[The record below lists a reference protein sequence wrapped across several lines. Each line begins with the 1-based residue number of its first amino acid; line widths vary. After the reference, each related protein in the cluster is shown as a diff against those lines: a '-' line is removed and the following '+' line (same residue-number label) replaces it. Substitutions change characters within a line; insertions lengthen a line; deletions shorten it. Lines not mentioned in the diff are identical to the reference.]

1 MVEWLHGIVQG
12 HGTWFVAVIIFL
24 ESMGAP
30 LPGESLLI
38 GAAVY
43 AATMGGLQIEWVV
56 LYAAIGAIMGD
67 NAGYLLGR
75 VVGRRALQR
84 WGGKIGLTEK
94 RLVLGEYLFQK
105 HGAKVVFFGRF
116 TAFLRTFAALL
127 AGATRMP
134 WPRFLLWN
142 ALGGVCWTA
151 GYGYGAFLLGDQV
164 HNLLGPI
171 GLGLGVIALGL
182 IIWLIVFVRRHESR
196 LMREAEE
203 EMARQEAARTARLR
217 SKHAELPAKTAPN
230 TAEGGS

>member
-1 MVEWLHGIVQG
+1 MGDWLHAIVQG
-12 HGTWFVAVIIFL
+12 HGTWFVAVIIFF

-38 GAAVY
+38 AAAVY
-43 AATMGGLQIEWVV
+43 AATVGGLQIEWVV

-67 NAGYLLGR
+67 NAGYLLGH

-84 WGGKIGLTEK
+84 WGSKIGLTEK
-94 RLVLGEYLFQK
+94 RLMLGEYLFKK

-142 ALGGVCWTA
+142 GLGGICWTA
-151 GYGYGAFLLGDQV
+151 GYGYGAYFLGDQV
-164 HNLLGPI
+164 HNLLGPVGI
-171 GLGLGVIALGL
+171 TLGVIALGL
-182 IIWLIVFVRRHESR
+182 LIWLITFVRRHEHR
-196 LMREAEE
+196 LMREAEQ
-203 EMARQEAARTARLR
+203 EMRRPDPATNPRPQSERAGLPKAAENA
-217 SKHAELPAKTAPN
+217 
-230 TAEGGS
+230 AEGGG

>member
-1 MVEWLHGIVQG
+1 MGDWLHSIVQG

-67 NAGYLLGR
+67 NAGYLLGH

-84 WGGKIGLTEK
+84 WGSKIGLTEK
-94 RLVLGEYLFQK
+94 RLLLGEYLFHK

-142 ALGGVCWTA
+142 GLGGLCWTA
-151 GYGYGAFLLGDQV
+151 GYGYGAYFLGDQV
-164 HNLLGPI
+164 HNLLGPVGI
-171 GLGLGVIALGL
+171 ALGVIALGL
-182 IIWLIVFVRRHESR
+182 LIWLIVFIRRHEAR

-203 EMARQEAARTARLR
+203 EMGRQEAAKKARPR
-217 SKHAELPAKTAPN
+217 PKRAGVAAEA
-230 TAEGGS
+230 AENAADGGD